1 MAGNGTPSGRPAQ
14 EEAEIDRRYRL
25 HGWYGLLLAAL
36 GLLALAASAH
46 FLL

>member
-1 MAGNGTPSGRPAQ
+1 MSEAPPLQPASDM
-14 EEAEIDRRYRL
+14 AEIERRYRRQ
-25 HGWYGLLLAAL
+25 GRYGLLLAAL